1 MRIPHLLFDLL
12 FPFPSRKKRGGK
24 RRGGVV
30 DASARGGRGWVG
42 YNRKWL
48 MRKVENKNQKTCNC
62 ATTIEERLIDYINQR
77 IFNNNNM

>member
-12 FPFPSRKKRGGK
+12 FPFPSRKKRGGEK
-24 RRGGVV
+24 EGRG
-30 DASARGGRGWVG
+30 SRCERARGSGVGG